1 MYENTTTEETA
12 STAFADS
19 PWQQRD
25 WRQELSTNVTSVDE
39 LKMYLPLGP
48 EEEEKL
54 RQAVDIHPMNIP
66 RYYLSLIDP
75 FDPDD
80 PIRKLCIPQAEE
92 LVVAGTMGETTK
104 DPYGDDKHDKGNGVL
119 HKYEYTALVVATEY
133 CAMYCRHCFR
143 KRMVGLPNDKT
154 VTNFQNAAKYIAS
167 HPEITNVVIS
177 GGDPLM
183 LPTKVLRS
191 MLEALLDIDHLNFV
205 RIGSRAPVSYPI
217 RFFDDDLIDL
227 LAEFNR
233 NKTLF
238 VPTHFNH
245 PKEITEVSQEA
256 VRRIRSAGIT
266 VNNQAVLLK
275 GVNDD
280 AHVLTDLM
288 HGLLRIGISPYY
300 LYQCM
305 PVARVRHHFQVPLK
319 HGVDLVDK
327 ARQMM
332 DGYAKRFK
340 FIIGHDI
347 GKLEI
352 CGRVGDKLLL
362 KQIHA
367 RAEHKEEASRMLV
380 RQLTDTGGWLDDL
393 PEVSI

>member
-1 MYENTTTEETA
+1 M
-12 STAFADS
+12 TAFTDI

-25 WRQELSTNVTSVDE
+25 WRQELSTNITSVDE
-39 LKMYLPLGP
+39 LKMYLHLD
-48 EEEEKL
+48 EEEEENL

-75 FDPDD
+75 FDPND
-80 PIRKLCIPQAEE
+80 PIRKLCIPQADE

-154 VTNFQNAAKYIAS
+154 VTNFRNAAKYIAS

-183 LPTKVLRS
+183 LPTEILQS
-191 MLEALLDIDHLNFV
+191 MLESLLNIDHLNFV

-217 RFFDDDLIDL
+217 RFFDDQLIDL

-233 NKTLF
+233 KKTLF
-238 VPTHFNH
+238 IPTHFNH
-245 PKEITEVSQEA
+245 SKEITDVSSEA

-280 AHVLTDLM
+280 AQILADLM
-288 HGLLRIGISPYY
+288 HGLLRIGVSPYY

-319 HGVDLVDK
+319 RGVDLVDK
-327 ARQMM
+327 ARQHM

-367 RAEHKEEASRMLV
+367 RVGHKEEASRMLV
-380 RQLTDTGGWLDDL
+380 RKLTDTGGWLDDL
-393 PEVSI
+393 PEASI

>member
-1 MYENTTTEETA
+1 MSEFTDI
-12 STAFADS
+12 S
-19 PWQQRD
+19 WRHCD
-25 WRQELSTNVTSVDE
+25 WRHELGNNVTTVDE
-39 LKMYLPLGP
+39 LKKHLFLGR
-48 EEEEKL
+48 EEEEQL
-54 RQAVDIHPMNIP
+54 RQAVEIHPMNIP

-75 FDPDD
+75 HDPDD
-80 PIRKLCIPQAEE
+80 PIRKLCIPQADE
-92 LVVAGTMGETTK
+92 LVVAGSMGETTK

-143 KRMVGLPNDKT
+143 KRMVGLPNEMT
-154 VTNFQNAAKYIAS
+154 VKNFQKAAKYIAA

-183 LPTKVLRS
+183 LPTRVLRS
-191 MLEALLDIDHLNFV
+191 MLEALMDIDHLNFV

-217 RFFDDDLIDL
+217 RFFDDELIDL

-233 NKTLF
+233 CKTIF
-238 VPTHFNH
+238 IPTHFNH
-245 PKEITEVSQEA
+245 SKEITEVSREA
-256 VRRIRSAGIT
+256 VQLIRSTGIT

-280 AHVLTDLM
+280 VQTLIDLM
-288 HGLLRIGISPYY
+288 HGLLRIGVSPYY

-319 HGVDLVDK
+319 RGVDLVDK
-327 ARQMM
+327 ARQQM

-352 CGRVGDKLLL
+352 CGKVDDKLLL

-393 PEVSI
+393 PEISL